1 VRSGGIALCILILVL
16 VSCGYF
22 DPLNPYNRKPVDSSV
37 TWERHFGGTGE
48 DVARSVQQT
57 SDGGYVLTGY
67 TNSSGAGGYDLWL
80 VKVKANSK
88 GDVEWSKTFGG
99 AGDEYGYSG
108 QQTAD
113 GGYILVGSTMS
124 SGAGG
129 YDVYL
134 IKTYADGDLDWYQSF
149 GGNMD
154 DCGYSVQ
161 CTSDGGYI
169 ITGDTFSFG
178 AGRGD
183 VYLIKTDSSGA
194 MLWSKTFGDSTHQE
208 QGFCLRLTKD
218 PGYVIAGMIT
228 DLSNPEELDEDAYL
242 VKTDADGN
250 NPLSKVL
257 GYKGFHDGGTA
268 VQPIEGGYILC
279 GYTEVGQGDFNAWLI
294 NTDASLDLQVNWI
307 FGGGSWDQ
315 AQAVQQTPDAG
326 YIISGMTK
334 SWGPPTSGP
343 YGQAWLLKTD
353 SSGKQEWSKD
363 FGGDGDEWGLCVQQT
378 ADGGYIMAGKTSSF
392 SLAGDMDAYL
402 IYYKP

>member
-1 VRSGGIALCILILVL
+1 VRSGGIIVCILILAL

-22 DPLNPYNRKPVDSSV
+22 DPLNPYNRNPGDTSV
-37 TWERHFGGTGE
+37 TWQVHLGGTGE

-57 SDGGYVLTGY
+57 SDGGYILTGY
-67 TNSSGAGGYDLWL
+67 TNSIGAGGFDLWL
-80 VKVKANSK
+80 VKTDGS
-88 GDVEWSKTFGG
+88 GCVEWSKTFGG
-99 AGDEYGYSG
+99 EYDDFGYSG
-108 QQTAD
+108 QQTPD
-113 GGYILVGSTMS
+113 GGYILVGATKS
-124 SGAGG
+124 SGAGDA
-129 YDVYL
+129 DVWL
-134 IKTYADGDLDWYQSF
+134 VKTDAGGNKVWDQTF
-149 GGNMD
+149 GGGLG
-154 DCGYSVQ
+154 DCGYCLQ
-161 CTSDGGYI
+161 CTADGGYI

-178 AGRGD
+178 AGSGD
-183 VYLIKTDSSGA
+183 AYLIKTDSDGKES
-194 MLWSKTFGDSTHQE
+194 WSKTFGDSTHQE

-363 FGGDGDEWGLCVQQT
+363 FGGDGDEWGLGVQQT
-378 ADGGYIMAGKTSSF
+378 ADGGYILAGKTDSF
-392 SLAGDMDAYL
+392 SAGDMDAYL